1 MAPVEMHQIRYFL
14 AVSRTLN
21 FTRAAEDCHV
31 AQPSLTR
38 AIKLLE
44 AELGADLFRR
54 ERNLTHLTEFGQ
66 RMLPLLRQ
74 CYESALAAKKLASAI
89 RSGASASVAIA
100 LSHTVGLTLLVEPLA
115 EMLRAFPG
123 LELTFL
129 RGTAAEVTEHL
140 KKGDA
145 AIAIAGPLG
154 ETWERLDAWPLF
166 REDFRVLVGATHRL
180 AGRNRI
186 GVTDIGTERVLE
198 RPHCELAAALDEFA
212 RERDGGATRGH
223 RLCSEHDL
231 LEAVAA
237 DFGIGIVPR
246 STPCPPGLRA
256 LDLEGLE
263 IERTVSLYAV
273 AGRERSAPTTA
284 LMKLLRARD
293 WSHSIA

>member
-1 MAPVEMHQIRYFL
+1 MHQVRYFL

-21 FTRAAEDCHV
+21 FTRAAEECHV

-74 CYESALAAKKLASAI
+74 CYESALAAKTLASSM
-89 RSGASASVAIA
+89 RSGASATVAIA
-100 LSHTVGLTLLVEPLA
+100 LSHTVGLGLLVEPLA
-115 EMLRAFPG
+115 EVLRAFPG
-123 LELTFL
+123 LQLAFL

-145 AIAIAGPLG
+145 GLAVAGPLG

-166 REDFRVLVGATHRL
+166 TEGFRVLVGAGHRL
-180 AGRNRI
+180 AGRDRI
-186 GVTDIGTERVLE
+186 GAAELAAERILA
-198 RPHCELAAALDEFA
+198 RPYCELADRLAALLPG
-212 RERDGGATRGH
+212 REGKAAHGH

-231 LEAVAA
+231 AEAVAA
-237 DFGIGIVPR
+237 GFGIAVVPR
-246 STPCPPGLRA
+246 STACPPGLGMIE
-256 LDLEGLE
+256 LDG
-263 IERTVSLYAV
+263 IELARTVSLYTV
-273 AGRERSAPTTA
+273 AGRERSAPATA

-293 WSHSIA
+293 WSAATT